1 MTFIQRAGYL
11 LQYTAVKTAAA
22 FLQILPLSWV
32 SAIAKSSGDLAYFAM
47 KGRRRTAL
55 ENLNRAFG
63 NSVSKDHR
71 DRIAQASF
79 RHTALALIELLLVQR
94 TAREPYRH
102 FSIRGQ
108 EHLHAARQRGRG
120 ILFIIS
126 HIGSWEYLAFL
137 NALTGIRCFVV
148 VKDIRNP
155 YVDRLIND
163 CRRQAALTPIPK
175 KNSARK
181 ILSVLKD
188 NDLAAILMDQWAGP
202 EGLWIPFFGHET
214 STTSIAVRI
223 AKKTG
228 AAMVPGRCIRVG
240 DWKYEIQIDPEIPL
254 AEGEDWELKTTL
266 EINRRLEDQIRLFP
280 GQWTWGHKRWKAKP
294 KTLR

>member
-1 MTFIQRAGYL
+1 MTFIKRAGYL
-11 LQYTAVKTAAA
+11 LQYAAVETAAA
-22 FLQILPLSWV
+22 LLQVLPLPWV
-32 SAIAKSSGDLAYFAM
+32 SVIAKSSGDLAYFAM

-63 NSVSKDHR
+63 NSMSKADQER
-71 DRIAQASF
+71 MARSSF

-94 TAREPYRH
+94 TAREPLKH

-108 EHLHAARQRGRG
+108 EHLHAARRRGRG

-137 NALTGIRCFVV
+137 YALTEIRCFVV

-155 YVDRLIND
+155 WVDRLIND
-163 CRRQAALTPIPK
+163 CRRRASLTPIPK

-181 ILSVLKD
+181 ILAVLKE

-228 AAMVPGRCIRVG
+228 AAMVPGRCVRVG
-240 DWKYEIQIDPEIPL
+240 DWRYEIQIDPEIPL
-254 AEGEDWELKTTL
+254 AEGKDWELKTTI
-266 EINRRLEDQIRLFP
+266 EINRQLEDQIRCYP
-280 GQWTWGHKRWKAKP
+280 GQWTWGHKRWKSKP
-294 KTLR
+294 KSSR